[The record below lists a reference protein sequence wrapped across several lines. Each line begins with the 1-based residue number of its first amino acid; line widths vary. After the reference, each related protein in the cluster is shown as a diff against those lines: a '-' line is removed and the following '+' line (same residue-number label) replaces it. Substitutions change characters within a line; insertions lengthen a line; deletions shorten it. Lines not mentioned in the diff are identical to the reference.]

1 MTRRHS
7 DIYSEV
13 SGGNTLDF
21 HYDYTYTPA
30 SHYDQEDEEV
40 DITKV
45 YANNKDITDLYW
57 HYFDTNII
65 HDRVLDF
72 ARGNQ

>member
-7 DIYSEV
+7 DRYSEKI
-13 SGGNTLDF
+13 GNNTLEI
-21 HYDYTYTPA
+21 HYNYTYTPA
-30 SHYDQEDEEV
+30 SHYDQEEEQV

-45 YANNKDITDLYW
+45 YANDKEITDFFW
-57 HYFDTNII
+57 HFFDTDTM

>member
-7 DIYSEV
+7 DIYTEV
-13 SGGNTLDF
+13 ICDNTLEV

-30 SHYDQEDEEV
+30 SHYDQEEEEV

-45 YANNKDITDLYW
+45 CANGKDITDFYW
-57 HYFDTNII
+57 HYFDTRII